1 MHLLLIKNGKT
12 KLTRCGKLMTEF
24 QSCNQLDPGA
34 TNINQGY
41 KSRKMVL
48 NQAQAVKIKLRSSRN
63 VLG

>member
-1 MHLLLIKNGKT
+1 
-12 KLTRCGKLMTEF
+12 MTEF

-48 NQAQAVKIKLRSSRN
+48 NQAQAVKIKQKRFRVAIN
-63 VLG
+63 